1 MMNVCMLNVYFIK
14 LYLKYKN
21 FSNEAFAL
29 NIKFIIRRGMHV
41 RIEMMYASMFD
52 NCVVASFS
60 EEL

>member
-29 NIKFIIRRGMHV
+29 NIKFIIRREMHV
-41 RIEMMYASMFD
+41 RIEMNASMFD